1 MAIALA
7 LISSFVS
14 GYLIIVSGWPVR
26 PWSSYDRLLRAS
38 LSAGFG
44 VGIFS
49 VIFFLALVL
58 RLTHLLAADLL
69 ASAALLAAFLLLSAR
84 RTPSVNL
91 PRAQESPDLPRWLRL
106 VLRASFWFAVAAGLY
121 SAILRS
127 IVHPQGDGWDAF
139 AIWNLH
145 ARFLFRGGQRWRDGF
160 SPLIPWSHPD
170 YPLLVPSAIAHFWS
184 ALGHEST
191 AIPAVIGVV
200 FSFATL
206 GLLVSG
212 LAILRGRTLAM
223 LGGLAL
229 ASTPYFIELGS
240 AQYADVPL
248 SFFFLAVMVL
258 LGLDRDYRGDRAPF
272 GSHGLLALAGIAA
285 GFAVWTKNEG
295 MLFLLATVVA
305 QLLVEARQRTRFL
318 LIFLPAIA
326 PFLLLI
332 GWFKHSVA
340 FPNELFSGHSGML
353 HKMLDPS
360 RYWVIFR
367 WLVKDFF
374 RFGQWW
380 PAPTT
385 LLLIG
390 FYLVVFDKRKS
401 QTGYN
406 IRALVLTLALTF
418 AGYFAIYVITPY
430 DLYWHLRF
438 SLNRLFLQLW
448 PCALFLFFLAVPA
461 KTREKSQ
468 NGTKFA
474 DN

>member
-1 MAIALA
+1 MALTLA
-7 LISSFVS
+7 LISCFAS
-14 GYLIIVSGWPVR
+14 GYLLVASGCPLR
-26 PWSSYDRLLRAS
+26 SSSVYDRLLRAS

-58 RLTHLLAADLL
+58 GLTHLLAADLFVF
-69 ASAALLAAFLLLSAR
+69 AALLAVFLVLRAR
-84 RTPSVNL
+84 PTPAINL
-91 PRAQESPDLPRWLRL
+91 PRAQESIDLPRWLRL
-106 VLRASFWFAVAAGLY
+106 VLRESFWFALAAALY
-121 SAILRS
+121 TAILRS

-145 ARFLFRGGQRWRDGF
+145 ARFLFRGGQHWRDGF

-170 YPLLVPSAIAHFWS
+170 YPLLVPSAVAHFWS

-191 AIPAVIGVV
+191 AVPAVIGLV
-200 FSFATL
+200 FTFGTL
-206 GLLVSG
+206 GLLVSA
-212 LAILRGRTLAM
+212 LAIFRGPTLAM

-229 ASTPYFIELGS
+229 ASTPYFIEQGS

-258 LGLDRDYRGDRAPF
+258 LRLAGHDGADPAPF
-272 GSHGLLALAGIAA
+272 GRSGPLALAGIAA

-295 MLFLLATVVA
+295 MLFLLATVMAEVLVA
-305 QLLVEARQRTRFL
+305 ARQRRRFL

-326 PFLLLI
+326 PFLLLV
-332 GWFKHSVA
+332 GWFKHSIA
-340 FPNELFSGHSGML
+340 FPNELFSNRSIVL

-360 RYWVIFR
+360 RYWAIFR
-367 WLVKDFF
+367 WMARDFL

-380 PAPTT
+380 PVPAT
-385 LLLIG
+385 LLGIG
-390 FYLVVFDKRKS
+390 FYFALLDRRKS

-406 IRALVLTLALTF
+406 IQASLLTLAFTS

-448 PCALFLFFLAVPA
+448 PCAIFLFFLAVPA
-461 KTREKSQ
+461 RKPG
-468 NGTKFA
+468 NDIKFA
-474 DN
+474 EN